1 MVVKPLCLT
10 FLALAFKALLNS
22 KEEEVRWLNAEV
34 PKIRWLN
41 AEVPKI
47 RWLNAEVPK
56 MQDTAYTHMP
66 HMDIATLTQTYLN

>member
-10 FLALAFKALLNS
+10 FLALAFKALLNA
-22 KEEEVRWLNAEV
+22 KEEEV
-34 PKIRWLN
+34 
-41 AEVPKI
+41 

-66 HMDIATLTQTYLN
+66 HMGIATLTQIYLH